1 MRQEFQI
8 GNWGDVGNALE
19 TLPVVARSIPVFY
32 MNGNPPC
39 GIYPVC
45 IAGRGIDVG
54 VSALRIFVAVVTAS
68 DFVSVKISKANC
80 GMVAQISQSTTQS
93 DRRGVV
99 KMIVTDKQITLH
111 GWA

>member
-19 TLPVVARSIPVFY
+19 TLPDAVRSMPVFY

-39 GIYPVC
+39 SIVPVC
-45 IAGRGIDVG
+45 VAGRGIDVG
-54 VSALRIFVAVVTAS
+54 VSALQMVAAFVAAS

-93 DRRGVV
+93 DRRCVV

>member
-1 MRQEFQI
+1 MRREYQI
-8 GNWGDVGNALE
+8 ANWGDIENALE
-19 TLPVVARSIPVFY
+19 TLPAVARSIPVSY
-32 MNGNPPC
+32 INGNPPC
-39 GIYPVC
+39 GIFPVC
-45 IAGRGIDVG
+45 IAGSGIDVG
-54 VSALRIFVAVVTAS
+54 VSALQMFAAVVTAS

-93 DRRGVV
+93 DRRDVI